1 MLHCRY
7 IAAEEVFVHYGGLK
21 QENESEFSAEDPVR
35 EVFVKAG
42 SKENIEIPV
51 LEVHTDISL
60 FYLETMKYECLNL
73 VYY

>member
-7 IAAEEVFVHYGGLK
+7 IAAEEVFVLNGGLK
-21 QENESEFSAEDPVR
+21 QENESQFSAEDPVR

-51 LEVHTDISL
+51 LEVHTETFL
-60 FYLETMKYECLNL
+60 FSIWKP
-73 VYY
+73 